1 MNYRHIA
8 VISAAALFPALCIA
22 FGKGY
27 NYAAIL
33 LLLASLPC
41 LITYETKWVTS
52 DARLAIIAFSTYFL
66 SFVVST
72 IITGGELSNL
82 DQPSRAVLALP
93 IFLALLRYPPKFSW
107 LSTGILCGSI
117 VTGLVGAYFAVTFPG
132 KRAFDGALG
141 PAWID
146 GYMQIQSGNM
156 AATLAMLSLCISLY
170 FLRKKQWLLLGLAI
184 IATGMGITA
193 SILSGSRGGWLLI
206 PLTFVYLLY
215 VNRDLFTKKVL
226 FAVLIG
232 FTCFSAISW
241 GNNSV
246 SGRINKSIANIQA
259 YQTNNKYTSV
269 GIRLDLWKS
278 AIYSF
283 AESPIV
289 GHGEEGRLEA
299 RKRHGKEGLI
309 NPRISRLPYHSH
321 NQFLESMSVMGLIGL
336 IPLLAFFYIPL
347 KIFEKHRQRCESA
360 TTQTLCQCG
369 TVSIVM
375 MIGYCLTQAYFN
387 HTSGI
392 IFYSVMTLIL
402 LAACISP
409 ARSSS

>member
-1 MNYRHIA
+1 MNYRYIA
-8 VISAAALFPALCIA
+8 TTSAAALFPALCIA

-33 LLLASLPC
+33 LLLVSLPC
-41 LITYETKWVTS
+41 LVAYKTKWITN
-52 DARLAIIAFSTYFL
+52 DARIAIIAFSTYFL

-93 IFLALLRYPPKFSW
+93 VFLALLRYPPKFSW
-107 LSTGILCGSI
+107 LSAGILCGSI
-117 VTGLVGAYFAVTFPG
+117 VAGLVGAYFAVTFPG
-132 KRAFDGALG
+132 RRAFDGALG

-170 FLRKKQWLLLGLAI
+170 YLRKKQWFFTVLT
-184 IATGMGITA
+184 IAAAGMAMTA
-193 SILSGSRGGWLLI
+193 SLLSGSRGGWLFI
-206 PLTFVYLLY
+206 PLVVGYLMY
-215 VNRDLFTKKVL
+215 ANRGLFTKKAL
-226 FAVLIG
+226 FATLIG

-241 GNNSV
+241 SNNSI
-246 SGRINKSIANIQA
+246 SARITESIENIQS
-259 YQTNNKYTSV
+259 YQTDNKFTSV

-283 AESPIV
+283 AESPII
-289 GHGEEGRLEA
+289 GHGEEGRLET
-299 RKRHGKEGLI
+299 RKRHGEEGLI
-309 NPRISRLPYHSH
+309 NQSISKLRWHSH

-360 TTQTLCQCG
+360 TAETLCQCG
-369 TVSIVM
+369 TVSVVM